1 MCVFAAAID
10 IYLMDKN
17 KGYYD
22 KYDHQKSLKLRAD
35 LKIKVNNQKKRYEYA
50 KASTN
55 KLNCIIRKNQ
65 IQDIF

>member
-22 KYDHQKSLKLRAD
+22 NDHQKSLKLRAD